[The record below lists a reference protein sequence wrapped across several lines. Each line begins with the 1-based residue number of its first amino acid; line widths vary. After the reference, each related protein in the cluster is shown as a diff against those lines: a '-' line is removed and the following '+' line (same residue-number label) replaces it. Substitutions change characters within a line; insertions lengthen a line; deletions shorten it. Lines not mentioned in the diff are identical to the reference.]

1 MKKKI
6 LIIEDEKDFVTAISV
21 LIEAEG
27 FEVFTASDGM
37 EGLEK
42 IRKGEFD
49 LIITDV
55 MMPKMDGFKLC
66 RMIKFDSKHK
76 HTPVLMLTAKGQEG
90 DRITGEQCG
99 ADAYVLKSQSPDALI
114 SKIKEMIKK

>member
-6 LIIEDEKDFVTAISV
+6 LIIEDAKDFVTAISV
-21 LIEAEG
+21 LLEAEG
-27 FEVFTASDGM
+27 YEVSAASDGLA
-37 EGLEK
+37 GLEK
-42 IRKGEFD
+42 IRKGQYD

-76 HTPVLMLTAKGQEG
+76 DTPLLMLTAKGQES
-90 DRITGEQCG
+90 DVLTGEQCG
-99 ADAYVLKSQSPDALI
+99 ADAYILKSQSPDTLI
-114 SKIKEMIKK
+114 KKIKEMLKK